1 MYNETNNQFQ
11 AADCEYQLTITCA
24 LSTHLGLGNRLRN
37 NQITLIC
44 SEDVKSTV
52 NVSWLSTD
60 IVPLHTNTNL
70 KPVLNIDKHTLIT
83 QGVGAGV
90 AQYLVECM
98 TPYMYGSTILLTTSI
113 RKYLIKNILNSH
125 SS

>member
-1 MYNETNNQFQ
+1 MCLGSPPTSYP
-11 AADCEYQLTITCA
+11 
-24 LSTHLGLGNRLRN
+24 STR
-37 NQITLIC
+37 TPT
-44 SEDVKSTV
+44 S
-52 NVSWLSTD
+52 
-60 IVPLHTNTNL
+60 NL
-70 KPVLNIDKHTLIT
+70 VLNIDKHTLIT

-98 TPYMYGSTILLTTSI
+98 TPYMYGSTILLTTGI